1 MGVGASLT
9 RLGPVTE
16 RGLVRVL
23 PAVVGAWCHSG
34 AMLINAHY
42 LDGEALTNYIAALEG
57 GLRESGSSRSKGSR
71 GLGGSLGVSAAKLE
85 AKADSETETTLNMKD
100 HQASRLQRLIA
111 AGHADPEAV
120 GWIEVTQPDLEFA
133 ETGTGAF
140 VEWECDVY
148 IPEGIAAMSNHEGL
162 SSTLE
167 AMRNLMPS
175 ARALGLSME
184 GVPEEREM
192 DAMRSFLDQL
202 DVAPVVI
209 GDDPDTEWKL
219 VGSLTKQWISST
231 ASFDGRARVV
241 GKVKK
246 RVGEGRWYPMFS
258 LPRMNLLGRDERRR
272 LEREGPRDATEEQQ
286 FVRGPLLVVDYLAIY
301 N

>member
-1 MGVGASLT
+1 
-9 RLGPVTE
+9 
-16 RGLVRVL
+16 
-23 PAVVGAWCHSG
+23 
-34 AMLINAHY
+34 
-42 LDGEALTNYIAALEG
+42 
-57 GLRESGSSRSKGSR
+57 
-71 GLGGSLGVSAAKLE
+71 
-85 AKADSETETTLNMKD
+85 
-100 HQASRLQRLIA
+100 
-111 AGHADPEAV
+111 
-120 GWIEVTQPDLEFA
+120 
-133 ETGTGAF
+133 
-140 VEWECDVY
+140 
-148 IPEGIAAMSNHEGL
+148 
-162 SSTLE
+162 
-167 AMRNLMPS
+167 MPS

-258 LPRMNLLGRDERRR
+258 LPGMNLLGRDERRR